1 MQLHGQGAQTAFRSK
16 DLVPRISNQGVERD
30 MDHKTIMVSLA
41 LDRPN
46 HACLAVAGDLAERF
60 GARVI
65 GIAASDLRL
74 PLYFAE
80 GGYAQKLLDD
90 EAAAIGK
97 RLPELEVEFRA
108 GVEKRAKS
116 LEWRSTQAM
125 PVPYVLQQAR
135 AADVLVV
142 GARSETIVDPC
153 AAADP
158 SDLLMQ
164 AGRPIIVV
172 PPAVEWFDFRSVL
185 VAWKDMR
192 EARRAV
198 FDALPILARAQD
210 VTIVEIPE
218 QGAHRADALSHVA
231 DVASLPGGHGIV
243 ASTLVPESGA
253 GVPEQLDR
261 IAADV
266 GAGAVIAGAVIAG
279 AYGHSRF
286 REWILS
292 GVTRHLATES
302 RRCAFLSR

>member
-1 MQLHGQGAQTAFRSK
+1 
-16 DLVPRISNQGVERD
+16 
-30 MDHKTIMVSLA
+30 MDYKTVMVSLA

-46 HACLAVAGDLAERF
+46 DACLSVAGNLAERF

-65 GIAASDLRL
+65 GIAASDLRP
-74 PLYFAE
+74 PLYFAD
-80 GGYAQKLLDD
+80 GGYAQKLFDE
-90 EAAAIGK
+90 EAAAIRK
-97 RLPELEVEFRA
+97 RLSELEAEFRA
-108 GVEKRAKS
+108 AVEKRAKS
-116 LEWRSTQAM
+116 LEWRSAQAL

-135 AADVLVV
+135 AADVLVI

-164 AGRPIIVV
+164 AGRPLIIV

-185 VAWKDMR
+185 VAWKDVR

-218 QGAHRADALSHVA
+218 QNAHRADALSHVA
-231 DVASLPGGHGIV
+231 DVASWLHGHGIV
-243 ASTLVPESGA
+243 AGTVVPESGTE
-253 GVPEQLDR
+253 VPEQLDK
-261 IAADV
+261 IAANV
-266 GAGAVIAGAVIAG
+266 GAGAVIAG

-286 REWILS
+286 REWILG

-302 RRCAFLSR
+302 GRCAFLSR